1 MWFRGRTEG
10 KVGRAVSRMKSENY
24 GDDCQ
29 AHLLEQYKLYV
40 EMADRISQRREQS
53 NRFYA
58 GLVSAII
65 ALLVVMGRFGV
76 SGSSWSIA
84 LLAAGVFGALLSVVW
99 FINLG
104 SYRAINTAKF
114 RVINKMESQMP
125 YAGYSEE
132 WAYLRPAGGPARYLQ
147 LTRIERYVPLLI
159 MMLFLGILGYAVY
172 SLVNGSGNETAPA
185 ARQLG
190 GVVQFGR

>member
-1 MWFRGRTEG
+1 
-10 KVGRAVSRMKSENY
+10 MKSEDY
-24 GDDCQ
+24 GDNYHT
-29 AHLLEQYKLYV
+29 HLLDQYKLYV
-40 EMADRISQRREQS
+40 EMADRISQRRDQA

-84 LLAAGVFGALLSVVW
+84 LLAAGLFGASLSVIW

-104 SYRAINTAKF
+104 SYRALNTAKF
-114 RVINKMESQMP
+114 RVINRMESQLP
-125 YAGYSEE
+125 YAGYTEE
-132 WAYLRPAGGPARYLQ
+132 WDYLRPAEGPARYFQ

-159 MMLFLGILGYAVY
+159 MALFVGIVGYSIY
-172 SLVNGSGNETAPA
+172 SLVEGSGNSTEPA
-185 ARQLG
+185 TSLIGGARLWST
-190 GVVQFGR
+190 

>member
-1 MWFRGRTEG
+1 MRSHGR
-10 KVGRAVSRMKSENY
+10 VSHAVSRMKSEDY
-24 GDDCQ
+24 GDNYR

-65 ALLVVMGRFGV
+65 ALLVVIGRFGV

-84 LLAAGVFGALLSVVW
+84 LLAAGVFGSLLSVVW

-104 SYRAINTAKF
+104 SYRTLNTAKF
-114 RVINKMESQMP
+114 RVINEMECQLP
-125 YAGYSEE
+125 YAGYNEE
-132 WAYLRPAGGPARYLQ
+132 WAYLRPTEGPARYFQ

-159 MMLFLGILGYAVY
+159 LALFLGIVGYSVY
-172 SLVNGSGNETAPA
+172 TLVNDSGNVTAPTA
-185 ARQLG
+185 HLLG
-190 GVVQFGR
+190 GVM